1 MSNISN
7 LLSRARG
14 NFAPLVMGVLNVSRD
29 SFSDGGKYSDDASAV
44 ARAAEMLR
52 EGADIIDIGAESTRP
67 DATALSA
74 EDELALLLPRLKAVR
89 AAFADVPISVDTYK
103 GEVARIA
110 LENGADIVNDVF
122 VKVEGGHC
130 ATAAAAAEFGCPIV
144 LTHNCRGESGGGD
157 FFASLVCGLGEKISA
172 AEAEGV
178 PRENIVLDPG
188 FGFGKT
194 VAQNFEAVARLGEL
208 RVLGCPILL
217 GVSRKSSLG
226 AVVGGDMDLRDDST
240 AAVSALATFAKSVD
254 ILRVHNVAKNVAA
267 IKTASEIL
275 KWTK

>member
-7 LLSRARG
+7 LLFRARSS
-14 NFAPLVMGVLNVSRD
+14 NVPLVMGVLNVSRD
-29 SFSDGGKYSDDASAV
+29 SFSDGGKYTDDASAV
-44 ARAAEMLR
+44 AHAAKMLG

-67 DATALSA
+67 DAVPLSA
-74 EDELALLLPRLKAVR
+74 EDELALLLPRLRAVR

-103 GEVARIA
+103 GEVARVA
-110 LENGADIVNDVF
+110 LENGADIVNDVL
-122 VKVEGGHC
+122 VVSENGRCG
-130 ATAAAAAEFGCPIV
+130 TAAAAAQFGCPIV
-144 LTHNCRGESGGGD
+144 ITHNCRGESGGGD
-157 FFASLVCGLGEKISA
+157 FFASLLRGLGEKIA
-172 AEAEGV
+172 VAEAESV
-178 PRENIVLDPG
+178 PRENIIVDPG

-194 VAQNFEAVARLGEL
+194 VGQNFEIVARLGEL
-208 RVLGCPILL
+208 RSLGCPILL

-226 AVVGGDMDLRDDST
+226 AVVGGDMALRDDST

-275 KWTK
+275 KWTR

>member
-122 VKVEGGHC
+122 VKVEGGRC

-144 LTHNCRGESGGGD
+144 LAHNCRGESGGGD

>member
-1 MSNISN
+1 M
-7 LLSRARG
+7 
-14 NFAPLVMGVLNVSRD
+14 D
-29 SFSDGGKYSDDASAV
+29 
-44 ARAAEMLR
+44 
-52 EGADIIDIGAESTRP
+52 
-67 DATALSA
+67 
-74 EDELALLLPRLKAVR
+74 
-89 AAFADVPISVDTYK
+89 
-103 GEVARIA
+103 
-110 LENGADIVNDVF
+110 
-122 VKVEGGHC
+122 
-130 ATAAAAAEFGCPIV
+130 
-144 LTHNCRGESGGGD
+144 
-157 FFASLVCGLGEKISA
+157 EKISA

-194 VAQNFEAVARLGEL
+194 VAQNFEIVARLGEL
-208 RVLGCPILL
+208 RVFGCPILL